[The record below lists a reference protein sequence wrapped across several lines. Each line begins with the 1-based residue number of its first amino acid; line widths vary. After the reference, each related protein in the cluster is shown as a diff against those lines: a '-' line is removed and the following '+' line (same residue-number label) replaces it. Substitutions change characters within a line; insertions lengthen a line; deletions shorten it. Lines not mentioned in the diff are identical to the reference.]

1 MLLAAALA
9 AASAAA
15 CQPDTT
21 RREGPAFG
29 RDAAAFTPKG
39 WDRESLND
47 PDLNRDGTP
56 DLLLVVRD
64 GDQERRRL
72 IAAVATPRGFRNVG
86 EAALPGYP
94 VGGGAH
100 IEFNAR
106 GVLFVTDLTGGT
118 TANQTVM
125 RYRYEGPS
133 ALQGAMRLIGLDI
146 GNYSRTNQHDS
157 LDLSFNYL
165 TGDWS
170 RQLNKL
176 TKRGDYAPQRPV
188 RGKGEAACKFME
200 DTADPDD
207 IISAEVPHGD
217 RE

>member
-15 CQPDTT
+15 CQPDPA

-29 RDAAAFTPKG
+29 RDAAAFVPKG
-39 WDRESLND
+39 WSQESLHRF
-47 PDLNRDGTP
+47 DLNGDKTP
-56 DLLLVVRD
+56 DLVLAVRD

-72 IAAVATPRGFRNVG
+72 IAAVATPRGLRNVG
-86 EAALPGYP
+86 EASLPGFP
-94 VGGGAH
+94 LGGGANV
-100 IEFNAR
+100 EFTAK
-106 GVLFVTDLTGGT
+106 GVLVVTDLTGGT

-133 ALQGAMRLIGLDI
+133 ALQGAMRLIGMDI
-146 GNYSRTNQHDS
+146 ANYSRTNQHDS
-157 LDLSFNYL
+157 LELSFNYL

-170 RQLNKL
+170 RQRNKL
-176 TKRGDYAPQRPV
+176 TRRGDYAPQKPV
-188 RGKGEAACKFME
+188 RGKGEAACKLME

-217 RE
+217 QK

>member
-1 MLLAAALA
+1 MLLLFAAAA
-9 AASAAA
+9 AAAT
-15 CQPDTT
+15 CQPDTS

-39 WDRESLND
+39 WDRESLNQ

-56 DLLLVVRD
+56 DMVLVVRD

-72 IAAVATPRGFRNVG
+72 IAAIATPRDLRNVG
-86 EAALPGYP
+86 EASLPGYP
-94 VGGGAH
+94 VGGGANV
-100 IEFNAR
+100 EFNAR
-106 GVLFVTDLTGGT
+106 GVLVVTDLTGGT

-146 GNYSRTNQHDS
+146 SNYSRTNQHDS
-157 LDLSFNYL
+157 LELSFNYL

-170 RQLNKL
+170 RQTNKL
-176 TKRGDYAPQRPV
+176 TKRGDYAPQKPV
-188 RGKGEAACKFME
+188 RGKSGVSCKFME
-200 DTADPDD
+200 DTADPVDV
-207 IISAEVPHGD
+207 ISAEVPHGD